1 MRRSQIKQIEPPLL
15 ALLMESLVE
24 KVLFESEGTAER
36 GAYSGVRVPPGYCC
50 LRLWWLPNARRSQLS
65 AQEQPPCHIAARDSG
80 SVMRAEINR

>member
-1 MRRSQIKQIEPPLL
+1 MRKSRIKQIKPPLP
-15 ALLMESLVE
+15 ALLMESYE
-24 KVLFESEGTAER
+24 KMLCESEGTAER
-36 GAYSGVRVPPGYCC
+36 GVYSGVRVPPGYCC